1 MSNIM
6 QEQEDERALGQD
18 PVDLVLQ
25 RALAAKEVERILA
38 IRNIDQVLGGGS
50 WDEQRLEFRRLAKI
64 LHPDKGVVS
73 SDDKHAA
80 LAMRFA
86 IAAMH
91 RAHRQRCSNALLEC
105 PLSRN
110 PCI

>member
-1 MSNIM
+1 MDPSMQKLALDMSNA
-6 QEQEDERALGQD
+6 EVAGPYEGE
-18 PVDLVLQ
+18 PVQAPPDLESQ

-38 IRNIDQVLGGGS
+38 VRDIDQVLGGGS

-73 SDDKHAA
+73 TDDKHAA

-91 RAHRQRCSNALLEC
+91 KAR
-105 PLSRN
+105 
-110 PCI
+110 